1 MVTTVLLVL
10 VLVSPFTSLKWISTG
25 SGLPGQSSSQVVPL
39 LSQFCD
45 PLMLRRPGS
54 FGVPV

>member
-10 VLVSPFTSLKWISTG
+10 VLVSPFTSLKWITTG